1 MDDFGVH
8 GPRLQVQQFTRAE
21 TPPGPEVVAFADKA
35 RRAFVDV
42 R

>member
-1 MDDFGVH
+1 MDDFGAY
-8 GPRLQVQQFTRAE
+8 GPRLQAQQFTRAE
-21 TPPGPEVVAFADKA
+21 TPPGPEVVLFADKA